1 MMERDDA
8 DCDYIVVGSG
18 AGGGTVAARLAEAGW
33 HVVLLEAGGD
43 AREAGEGFPEYY
55 DVPAFHALASEH
67 PAMRWDFFVRHY
79 ADDAQQQRDP
89 KFNGRGVLY
98 PRAGTLG
105 GCTAHNAMIF
115 VLPHDQ
121 DWDAIAEVT
130 GDASW
135 RASNMRR
142 YRRRLENCHYR
153 PFLRFLAW
161 LGFNFTGRGW
171 NGWLDIERARPA
183 KAFRDDQLVRLVRS
197 CVRSVLLSARP
208 LRSLRMLL
216 AGGDPNS
223 RLPGQG
229 SFEGPCFTPLST
241 NRHGRQ
247 GTRER
252 VLDVVS
258 RHGDR
263 LELRLHALATRV
275 IFDEEGRA
283 TGVEYL
289 KGEHLYG
296 ADPAAGSTS
305 GTLHCVRARREVILS
320 GGTFN
325 SPQLLMLSGIGPA
338 GELRRCGIDVR
349 VDLAGVGRN
358 LQDRYEIS
366 VVNRLEKPWSALAG
380 AKFESSGPLYRE
392 WWNRRAGIYCSN
404 GTAIAVAQRSDSKKP
419 VPDLFLM
426 ALIARFLGYFPG
438 YSREIVEYHE
448 YLSWVVLKAHTLNRA
463 GTVTLA
469 SSDPC
474 AVPEINFNYFD
485 PSDDGVHEDLHAVV
499 EGIRVVRR
507 LVDAL
512 NDSKPIAVEEVP
524 GRLLQSDEDLAR
536 FVRDNAWGHHA
547 CGTCAIGQRDRGGV
561 VDARFR
567 VHGTRRL
574 RVVDASIFPRI
585 PGFFIASA
593 IYLIAEKAADDIL
606 SDVNEEKGVTDGISN
621 RATAENDI
629 ESTRWTLY

>member
-1 MMERDDA
+1 MVGRSDA

-18 AGGGTVAARLAEAGW
+18 AGGGTVASRLAEAGG

-43 AREAGEGFPEYY
+43 ARETGEGFPGYY
-55 DVPAFHALASEH
+55 DVPAFHPLASEH

-79 ADDAQQQRDP
+79 ADDAQQRRDP
-89 KFNGRGVLY
+89 KFGGRGVLY

-115 VLPHDQ
+115 VLPHEQ
-121 DWDAIAEVT
+121 DWNAIAALT

-142 YRRRLENCHYR
+142 YQKRLENCRYR
-153 PFLRFLAW
+153 PFLRFLAR
-161 LGFNFTGRGW
+161 LGFNFTRRGW
-171 NGWLDIERARPA
+171 NGWLDIERAHPA
-183 KAFRDDQLVRLVRS
+183 EAFRDDQLIRVVLSSVRS
-197 CVRSVLLSARP
+197 ILRSVRRP

-223 RLPGQG
+223 RLPGLG

-247 GTRER
+247 GARER

-258 RHGDR
+258 RCGDR

-275 IFDEEGRA
+275 IFDGEGRA
-283 TGVEYL
+283 AGVEYL

-296 ADPAAGSTS
+296 ADPAAQSAS
-305 GTLHCVRARREVILS
+305 GALHRVYARREVILS

-338 GELRRCGIDVR
+338 KELQRSGIDVR

-366 VVNRLEKPWSALAG
+366 VVNRLQKPWSALAG
-380 AKFESSGPLYRE
+380 AKFESSDSLYRE
-392 WWNRRAGIYCSN
+392 WFDDRSGMYCSN
-404 GTAIAVAQRSDSKKP
+404 GAAIAVMQRSDSKKRE
-419 VPDLFLM
+419 PDLFLM
-426 ALIARFLGYFPG
+426 ALVSKFLGYFPG
-438 YSREIVEYHE
+438 YSRQIVEHHN

-463 GTVTLA
+463 GSVTLA
-469 SSDPC
+469 SRDPR
-474 AVPEINFNYFD
+474 AVPEINFQYFD
-485 PSDDGVHEDLHAVV
+485 PSDDGGSEDLHAVV

-512 NDSKPIAVEEVP
+512 NDSTPIAVEELP
-524 GRLLQSDEDLAR
+524 GRSLQSDEDLAC

-547 CGTCAIGQRDRGGV
+547 CGTCAIGPRDRGGV

-567 VHGTRRL
+567 VHGTRGL

-593 IYLIAEKAADDIL
+593 IYIIAEKAADDIL
-606 SDVNEEKGVTDGISN
+606 SDVNEAKGATDGISN
-621 RATAENDI
+621 
-629 ESTRWTLY
+629 

>member
-1 MMERDDA
+1 MVGRGDA

-18 AGGGTVAARLAEAGW
+18 AGGGTVASRLAEAGW

-43 AREAGEGFPEYY
+43 ARETGEGFPGCY
-55 DVPAFHALASEH
+55 DVPAFHPLASEH

-79 ADDAQQQRDP
+79 TDDAQQRRDP
-89 KFNGRGVLY
+89 KFSGRGILY

-115 VLPHDQ
+115 VLPHEQ
-121 DWDAIAEVT
+121 DWNAIAALT

-142 YRRRLENCHYR
+142 YQKRLENCRYR
-153 PFLRFLAW
+153 PFLRFVARFGLN
-161 LGFNFTGRGW
+161 LTGRGW
-171 NGWLDIERARPA
+171 NGWLDIERAHPA
-183 KAFRDDQLVRLVRS
+183 EAFRDDQLIRLVLS
-197 CVRSVLLSARP
+197 SVRSILRSARRP

-229 SFEGPCFTPLST
+229 SYEGPCFTPLST
-241 NRHGRQ
+241 SRHGRQ
-247 GTRER
+247 GARER

-258 RHGDR
+258 RSGDR

-275 IFDEEGRA
+275 IFDGEGRA
-283 TGVEYL
+283 AGVEYL

-296 ADPAAGSTS
+296 ADPAAGSASS
-305 GTLHCVRARREVILS
+305 GTLHRVHARREVILS
-320 GGTFN
+320 GGAFN

-338 GELRRCGIDVR
+338 KELQRSAIDVR

-366 VVNRLEKPWSALAG
+366 VVNRLLKPWSALAG
-380 AKFESSGPLYRE
+380 AKFEPGDPLYRE
-392 WWNRRAGIYCSN
+392 WFDDRSGMYCSN
-404 GTAIAVAQRSDSKKP
+404 GAAIAVVQRSGSKKRE
-419 VPDLFLM
+419 PDLFLM
-426 ALIARFLGYFPG
+426 ALVSKFSGYFPG
-438 YSREIVEYHE
+438 YSRQVVEHHN

-469 SSDPC
+469 SSDPREP
-474 AVPEINFNYFD
+474 PEINFRYFD
-485 PSDDGVHEDLHAVV
+485 PSEDGGSEDLHAVV
-499 EGIRVVRR
+499 EGIRVVRK

-512 NDSKPIAVEEVP
+512 NDSTPIAVEELP
-524 GRLLQSDEDLAR
+524 GRSLQSDEDLAR

-547 CGTCAIGQRDRGGV
+547 CGTCAIGPRDRGGV

-567 VHGTRRL
+567 VHGTRGL

-593 IYLIAEKAADDIL
+593 IYIIAEKAADDIL
-606 SDVNEEKGVTDGISN
+606 ADVNEAKGATDGVSN
-621 RATAENDI
+621 
-629 ESTRWTLY
+629 